1 MKINRKLK
9 EAGLSSIVERYVRAY
24 PELKTI
30 AFRSSKGFT
39 DNALMREMPS
49 NVWASEDW
57 KLALFSTEP
66 DYHEFGDIDDNE
78 ESNGDEEPSEEEINY
93 YWSKVDEYFNDPM
106 TSR

>member
-9 EAGLSSIVERYVRAY
+9 EAGLSSIVERYVKAY
-24 PELKTI
+24 PELKTL
-30 AFRSSKGFT
+30 AYRSSKGFT

-49 NVWASEDW
+49 NVWASEVW

-66 DYHEFGDIDDNE
+66 NYQEFENINNE
-78 ESNGDEEPSEEEINY
+78 GNADEEPSEEEINY
-93 YWSKVDEYFNDPM
+93 YWEKVEEYFNDPM

>member
-9 EAGLSSIVERYVRAY
+9 EAGLSGIVEKYVQAY

-30 AFRSSKGFT
+30 AFKSSKGFT

-49 NVWASEDW
+49 NVWASEVW

-66 DYHEFGDIDDNE
+66 DYHEFGDIDADA
-78 ESNGDEEPSEEEINY
+78 EPTEEEINY
-93 YWSKVDEYFNDPM
+93 
-106 TSR
+106 